1 MDFAEFGPLKI
12 LSQQTPTQPKKDETE
27 MNSDEGCVVKLD
39 VSNEV
44 LGLSVLP
51 APPDLPPQDDLNGM
65 LPLGS
70 GMLLNSHKDSGFSSR
85 VSEVGEETNRSA
97 AAQSLLDQKL
107 ARRLVRISE
116 CQNEEECKCSP
127 LAVVK
132 VLVKIS
138 LVLAFLYAFI
148 CLLDLLDNAFRL
160 LGGKTAG
167 SVFQD
172 SELLKNPI
180 TGLMIGVL
188 ATVILQSSSISS
200 SIVITMVG
208 SKILDL
214 RPAIPII
221 MGANIGTTVMNTLVS
236 LAHYMHRREFRRAF
250 SGAVVHDVFNWLT
263 VLILLPLE
271 HLTGYLYHLTGLIID
286 SLNMENVKANKQDL
300 LKKLTKPLTSQIVT
314 VDKKVITGIGQG
326 QEEFKNKSLLKVY
339 CFYDKVTSYQLVNE
353 STVDNET
360 GLPNWTMVNT
370 SFVTKVPV
378 EKCDSLFSKMAWSDT
393 TTGIVLLIT
402 SILLLSLCLYSLVK
416 LLNSLLGGQIARA
429 LHKTINSDFPRP
441 FGWLTGYA
449 AIVVGAGL
457 TIVVQSSS
465 VFTSALTPLVGVGCL
480 RLERMYP
487 LTLGSNIGTTFT
499 GILAALTSSSSTMHI
514 ALQLAFCHLFFNI
527 TGILIFYPIPKMR
540 RIIIDTAKYLGRTTA
555 YYRWFAIAYL
565 VCMFILFPG
574 FFFVLSLAGKLV
586 FIMVLCVILALITFV
601 AIVSFMQRS
610 KALHGVLPVCLRN
623 WKFLPKFMRS
633 FEPLDAA
640 LRSLGKPLSKCCCCC
655 EQKCSCL
662 ASPSEA
668 DLGCMDLDS
677 DSEDD
682 MQISYL
688 SSVVSSK
695 INLQLS
701 ASCQRGPP
709 KPHRIF
715 SPAKGDPSSQYRKNS
730 VGKKSPSVRRIA
742 YHDADKLFSKCPSL
756 ASPSEEDLGC
766 MDLDTDTE
774 DTVQKSHLSSV
785 ASSKANLQLSSS
797 CQRGPP
803 EPHGIFDPTGHSS
816 SSQYKKN
823 SVDKESP
830 CVRRV
835 TNKDAGKLFSKCSC
849 LASPSEEDLGCIDLD
864 TDSEDNVQISHF
876 SSFVSS
882 KMNLQLSSSCQQGP
896 PEPDSVFDPAGDNS
910 SSQCQKNSV
919 GTNSPS
925 VRRVTY
931 KDAPQEKV
939 NNSEQQ

>member
-1 MDFAEFGPLKI
+1 M
-12 LSQQTPTQPKKDETE
+12 TPTQPKKDETE
-27 MNSDEGCVVKLD
+27 MDSDEGCVMALD
-39 VSNEV
+39 VNDEAR
-44 LGLSVLP
+44 GLSALP
-51 APPDLPPQDDLNGM
+51 APPAVPPQDDLNGT

-85 VSEVGEETNRSA
+85 VSEVGEETDRSA
-97 AAQSLLDQKL
+97 ASQSLLDQKL
-107 ARRLVRISE
+107 ARRLTRISE

-138 LVLAFLYAFI
+138 LVLALLYAFI
-148 CLLDLLDNAFRL
+148 CLLDLLGNAFRL

-188 ATVILQSSSISS
+188 ATVILQSSSTSS
-200 SIVITMVG
+200 SIVITMVA

-221 MGANIGTTVMNTLVS
+221 MGANIGTTVTNTLVS
-236 LAHYMHRREFRRAF
+236 LAHSMQRREFKRAF

-300 LKKLTKPLTSQIVT
+300 LKKLTKPLTSRIVK
-314 VDKKVITGIGQG
+314 VDKKVITGIAQG

-339 CFYDKVTSYQLVNE
+339 CSYDKVTSYQLVNQ
-353 STVDNET
+353 STVNNET
-360 GLPNWTMVNT
+360 GLPDWTMVNT

-393 TTGIVLLIT
+393 TSGIVLLIA

-416 LLNSLLGGQIARA
+416 LLHSLLGGQIARA
-429 LHKTINSDFPRP
+429 LRKTINSDFPSP
-441 FGWLTGYA
+441 FGWLTGYV
-449 AIVVGAGL
+449 AIVVGAGM
-457 TIVVQSSS
+457 TILVQSSS

-480 RLERMYP
+480 KLERMYP

-499 GILAALTSSSSTMHI
+499 GVLAALASSSSTMHI

-574 FFFVLSLAGKLV
+574 FFFVLSLAGKLA
-586 FIMVLCVILALITFV
+586 FIIVLCVILALAAFV
-601 AIVSFMQRS
+601 VIVSFMQRS
-610 KALHGVLPVCLRN
+610 KALHGVLPLCLRN

-633 FEPLDAA
+633 LEPLDAA
-640 LRSLGKPLSKCCCCC
+640 LQSLGKLFSKCCCCC

-662 ASPSEA
+662 AA
-668 DLGCMDLDS
+668 L
-677 DSEDD
+677 
-682 MQISYL
+682 
-688 SSVVSSK
+688 
-695 INLQLS
+695 
-701 ASCQRGPP
+701 
-709 KPHRIF
+709 
-715 SPAKGDPSSQYRKNS
+715 
-730 VGKKSPSVRRIA
+730 
-742 YHDADKLFSKCPSL
+742 
-756 ASPSEEDLGC
+756 
-766 MDLDTDTE
+766 
-774 DTVQKSHLSSV
+774 
-785 ASSKANLQLSSS
+785 
-797 CQRGPP
+797 
-803 EPHGIFDPTGHSS
+803 
-816 SSQYKKN
+816 
-823 SVDKESP
+823 
-830 CVRRV
+830 
-835 TNKDAGKLFSKCSC
+835 
-849 LASPSEEDLGCIDLD
+849 SEEDLGCIDLD
-864 TDSEDNVQISHF
+864 SDSEDTVQISHL
-876 SSFVSS
+876 SSVVSS
-882 KMNLQLSSSCQQGP
+882 KMNLQLSSSYQQGP
-896 PEPDSVFDPAGDNS
+896 PEPRRIFGPAGDNS
-910 SSQCQKNSV
+910 SSQNGKNSV
-919 GTNSPS
+919 AKKSPS

-939 NNSEQQ
+939 ALDASQEPLIAANNSSSPESGHTTSNGFLAPHDTIYKPVQSTLSTKDSKKVNVGSDATIVNMSIV